1 MYTVLYIAHFIELA
15 GVQAMKRSDIKRH
28 LLSDTVIANLEL
40 ELKEYRELDD
50 EGLYFRVKP
59 DGKKAWLFRYKKA
72 DDKWS
77 WLGIGT
83 YPELSGKGARKKAS
97 EIVKDISHGDNP
109 IITKQERNRQELEQN
124 NATFELL
131 AREWL
136 DTKVNTWVNDTMTR
150 NKGALEKHIFPVFG
164 KRLYTTIKP
173 IEWMNHLQS
182 IQQKQGIYEQVN
194 RVRAMC
200 RDIYDYAKVTGRID
214 YNPLEGIQKYLQQ
227 GKKENMAHVSEQE
240 LPTLI
245 RAINNYPTMDVRIGL
260 QLLAMLF
267 CRPSELRQAKWDEF
281 DFDHAVWNIPEERM
295 KKRREHVVPLPTQAI
310 AILEELKSYDTNSD
324 FLFPSRSDKS
334 KPKSD
339 TVFIMALRRMGYER
353 RQTPH
358 GFRHIASTLLNNR
371 GFDERHI
378 EAALAHVKDGVAG
391 VYNKAQYLGDRANMM
406 QWYANYLE
414 EIADQSIIQLK
425 RTKYT
430 TI

>member
-1 MYTVLYIAHFIELA
+1 
-15 GVQAMKRSDIKRH
+15 MKRSEIKRRP
-28 LLSDTVIANLEL
+28 LSDTVISNLEP
-40 ELKEYRELDD
+40 ELKEYRELDGN
-50 EGLYFRVKP
+50 GLYIRVKTDGNKSWQLRYKKP
-59 DGKKAWLFRYKKA
+59 DG
-72 DDKWS
+72 KWS
-77 WLGIGT
+77 WLGLGG
-83 YPELSGKGARKKAS
+83 YPEISGQLARKKAKELLDDVS
-97 EIVKDISHGDNP
+97 KGENP
-109 IITKQERNRQELEQN
+109 IISKQERKRQELEQN

-173 IEWMNHLQS
+173 IEWMNHLQG
-182 IQQKQGIYEQVN
+182 IQQKQGIYEQIN

-281 DFDHAVWNIPEERM
+281 NFDHAIWNIPEERM
-295 KKRREHVVPLPTQAI
+295 KKRREHVVPLSKQAV
-310 AILEELKSYDTNSD
+310 AILQELKTYETNSE

-339 TVFIMALRRMGYER
+339 TVFIMALRRMGYEG

-391 VYNKAQYLGDRANMM
+391 VYNKAQYLEDRANMM

-414 EIADQSIIQLK
+414 EIADQSIIQFK
-425 RTKYT
+425 KAK
-430 TI
+430 